1 LTAKAADYQLFNSG
15 TPALSQGGDHLD
27 GLIEMNGPTGTGAGY
42 NTTNFGCDNACH
54 GNDPTHQLPNASGL
68 TVEFGNFGSGSAACD
83 TCHGYPPD
91 GNPDLTGAIRA
102 GQVKP
107 HEILAARDVE
117 RVIQKGAASTV
128 HRQELTQLLDALLI
142 PAKAQGVAAFS
153 LSKLVDV
160 GKQAEPVRFCA
171 SELFVLW

>member
-1 LTAKAADYQLFNSG
+1 LAEWL
-15 TPALSQGGDHLD
+15 
-27 GLIEMNGPTGTGAGY
+27 
-42 NTTNFGCDNACH
+42 
-54 GNDPTHQLPNASGL
+54 GNDPSQFVAQYIP
-68 TVEFGNFGSGSAACD
+68 
-83 TCHGYPPD
+83 
-91 GNPDLTGAIRA
+91 GAIRA